1 MNVTKHGYK
10 GRKLHKEDC
19 PRMVVA
25 EQREYVEVPAHVRIA
40 EHNDIITRLVSGQFA
55 EEDFIARQYE

>member
-1 MNVTKHGYK
+1 MNVTKHGYR

-40 EHNDIITRLVSGQFA
+40 ETTTSSQTCQRTVC
-55 EEDFIARQYE
+55 